1 MFNQKEAARGC
12 LSEAA
17 AAKNR
22 SPGKEEEKETQ
33 TDHTWED
40 KKELQLKEMIR
51 NVEERTY
58 FSKKWLDNIEQHRKL
73 SV

>member
-1 MFNQKEAARGC
+1 MTPPKTEAQEKKKRKKRKRIIH
-12 LSEAA
+12 
-17 AAKNR
+17 AK
-22 SPGKEEEKETQ
+22 K
-33 TDHTWED
+33 

-58 FSKKWLDNIEQHRKL
+58 FSKKWLDNIEQHRKR